1 MVTGCLLIHFR
12 CNIYDSPVKNALG
25 RTSPYC
31 SGPVQPLSKA
41 MTLDPKPRLILD
53 RHPLAS
59 GNERLILDIV
69 RRYGPISRASITGHT
84 NLTQQSVHRLI
95 DGLLERGLLRTGA
108 PLKGTRGQPSPTIE
122 LVPEASYSLG
132 ISINTDSVVICIA
145 DFCCNIVVEEKLK
158 LLPSDREMTLAAL
171 SMALERLLADHAIAR
186 DKLLGLGFSMS
197 GFFVSEDRAFNAP
210 EPLRDWSLM
219 DLKPILEERFGLP
232 VWLENNGTTGAI
244 GESLR
249 GVGSWC
255 QTFAYLSFNYGFGGG
270 LVLGGQPFYGFY
282 GNAGE
287 FSGIY
292 NPDESHKRPA
302 LQYLIETLQ
311 KNGVEIHS
319 IEALY
324 WRFDPTWPGVEEW
337 LVRTMPQVDR
347 LVASL
352 IAVLDP
358 QAIVFGGQ
366 LPRKLGQM
374 MIARVHMPSEREH
387 RYGVGPQEA
396 KLVLSE
402 TEGDPAAIGAA
413 LLPLR
418 MRSFY

>member
-1 MVTGCLLIHFR
+1 MP
-12 CNIYDSPVKNALG
+12 SPA
-25 RTSPYC
+25 R
-31 SGPVQPLSKA
+31 GPSCEGLVQPLSKA
-41 MTLDPKPRLILD
+41 MTTDKTPRQTFD
-53 RHPLAS
+53 RQPLAS
-59 GNERLILDIV
+59 ENERLILDIV
-69 RRYGPISRASITGHT
+69 RRHGPIARATITGHT

-95 DGLLERGLLRTGA
+95 EGLLERGLLRTGA

-122 LVPEASYSLG
+122 LVPEAAYSLG

-145 DFCCNIVVEEKLK
+145 DFRCMVVVEEKLRM
-158 LLPSDREMTLAAL
+158 LPSDREMTLAAL
-171 SMALERLLADHAIAR
+171 SLALERLLADHGIPR
-186 DKLLGLGFSMS
+186 ERLLGLGFSMS

-219 DLKPILEERFGLP
+219 DLKPILEEKFRLP
-232 VWLENNGTTGAI
+232 VWLENNATTGAI

-249 GVGSWC
+249 GVGLWC

-270 LVLGGQPFYGFY
+270 LILGGQPFYGFH

-287 FSGIY
+287 FSGIF
-292 NPDESHKRPA
+292 NPDETDRRPA
-302 LQYLIETLQ
+302 LQYLIATLQ
-311 KNGVEIHS
+311 KHGSEIDS

-324 WRFDPTWPGVEEW
+324 QHFDPAWPGVEEW
-337 LVRTMPQVDR
+337 LERTMPQVDR

-366 LPRKLGQM
+366 LPRALGRM
-374 MIARVHMPSEREH
+374 MIERVHMPSQREH
-387 RYGVGPQEA
+387 RYGIGPQEA

-402 TEGDPAAIGAA
+402 TEGDSSALGAT

-418 MRSFY
+418 IRYFL

>member
-1 MVTGCLLIHFR
+1 MLSQTNAPCCRHF
-12 CNIYDSPVKNALG
+12 A
-25 RTSPYC
+25 
-31 SGPVQPLSKA
+31 QPLSKA
-41 MTLDPKPRLILD
+41 MTTDQTPQHTFD
-53 RHPLAS
+53 RQPLAS
-59 GNERLILDIV
+59 ENERLILDIV
-69 RRYGPISRASITGHT
+69 RRHGPIARASITGHT

-95 DGLLERGLLRTGA
+95 EGLLERGLLQTGA

-122 LVPEASYSLG
+122 LVPEAAYSLG

-145 DFCCNIVVEEKLK
+145 DFRCDVIVEEKLK
-158 LLPSDREMTLAAL
+158 MLPEDREMTLAAL
-171 SMALERLLADHAIAR
+171 SLALERLLAEHGIPR
-186 DKLLGLGFSMS
+186 ERLLGLGFSMS

-219 DLKPILEERFGLP
+219 DLKPILR
-232 VWLENNGTTGAI
+232 NGSTCRSGWRTTPPRARLAKA
-244 GESLR
+244 S
-249 GVGSWC
+249 VVSAAWC

-270 LVLGGQPFYGFY
+270 LILGGQPFHGFH

-292 NPDESHKRPA
+292 SPDESPKRPA
-302 LQYLIETLQ
+302 LQYLITTLQ
-311 KNGVEIHS
+311 KNGVDIHS
-319 IEALY
+319 IEPLY
-324 WRFDPTWPGVEEW
+324 QQFDPAWPGVEEW
-337 LVRTMPQVDR
+337 LTETMPQVDR

-366 LPRKLGQM
+366 LPRALGQM
-374 MIARVHMPSEREH
+374 MIERTHMPSQREH
-387 RYGVGPQEA
+387 RYGVGPKEA

-402 TEGDPAAIGAA
+402 TVGDPSAIGAA

-418 MRSFY
+418 VRYFL

>member
-1 MVTGCLLIHFR
+1 MLSQTNAPCCR
-12 CNIYDSPVKNALG
+12 CPA
-25 RTSPYC
+25 
-31 SGPVQPLSKA
+31 QPLSKA
-41 MTLDPKPRLILD
+41 MTTDQTPHQTFD
-53 RHPLAS
+53 RQPLAS
-59 GNERLILDIV
+59 ENERLILDIV
-69 RRYGPISRASITGHT
+69 RRHGPIARASITGHT

-95 DGLLERGLLRTGA
+95 EGLLERGLLRTGA

-122 LVPEASYSLG
+122 LVPEAAYSLG

-145 DFCCNIVVEEKLK
+145 DLRCDVIVEEKLK
-158 LLPSDREMTLAAL
+158 MLPEDREETLVAL
-171 SMALERLLADHAIAR
+171 SLALDRLLSEHRIPR
-186 DKLLGLGFSMS
+186 ERLLGLGFSMS

-219 DLKPILEERFGLP
+219 DLKPILEKRFRLP
-232 VWLENNGTTGAI
+232 VWLENNATTGAI

-270 LVLGGQPFYGFY
+270 LILSGQPFHGFH

-292 NPDESHKRPA
+292 STDESPKRPA
-302 LQYLIETLQ
+302 LQYLIATLQ
-311 KNGVEIHS
+311 KNGVDIHS

-324 WRFDPTWPGVEEW
+324 QQFDPAWPGVEEW
-337 LVRTMPQVDR
+337 LAETMPQVDR

-366 LPRKLGQM
+366 LPRALGRM
-374 MIARVHMPSEREH
+374 MIERTHMPSRRAH
-387 RYGVGPQEA
+387 RYGVGPKEA

-402 TEGDPAAIGAA
+402 TKGDPSAIGAA

-418 MRSFY
+418 VRYFL

>member
-1 MVTGCLLIHFR
+1 MLLQARALVATTPLSRYPKSMTIDQNA
-12 CNIYDSPVKNALG
+12 CSIYD
-25 RTSPYC
+25 R
-31 SGPVQPLSKA
+31 Q
-41 MTLDPKPRLILD
+41 
-53 RHPLAS
+53 PLAS
-59 GNERLILDIV
+59 ENERLILDIV
-69 RRYGPISRASITGHT
+69 RRHGPISRASITGHT

-95 DGLLERGLLRTGA
+95 EGLLQREFLRTGA
-108 PLKGTRGQPSPTIE
+108 APKGTRGQPSPNIE

-145 DFCCNIVVEEKLK
+145 DFRCDIVVEEKLNM
-158 LLPSDREMTLAAL
+158 LPSDREKTLAAL
-171 SMALERLLADHAIAR
+171 SLALERLLGDHGVPREKMI
-186 DKLLGLGFSMS
+186 GLGFSMS
-197 GFFVSEDRAFNAP
+197 GFFVSQDRAFNAP
-210 EPLRDWSLM
+210 EPLRDWSLIN
-219 DLKPILEERFGLP
+219 LKPILEDRFRLP
-232 VWLENNGTTGAI
+232 VWLENNATTGAI

-249 GVGSWC
+249 GLGSWC

-270 LVLGGQPFYGFY
+270 LILGGQPFHGFF

-292 NPDESHKRPA
+292 NPDESPKRPA

-311 KNGVEIHS
+311 RNGVDIQS

-324 WRFDPTWPGVEEW
+324 QKFDPTWPGVEEW
-337 LVRTMPQVDR
+337 LDQTMPQVDR

-352 IAVLDP
+352 IAVIDP

-396 KLVLSE
+396 KLVLRE
-402 TEGDPAAIGAA
+402 TAGDPAAIGAA
-413 LLPLR
+413 LLPFR
-418 MRSFY
+418 MRSFK